1 VVGDAGVG
9 NNIRQTPTINIVKAN
24 LEPPKGG
31 TIVITPDGQ
40 QSVPS
45 AGGLPNTGT
54 INSSIVIN
62 ASGTKGTTNAIVFAS
77 DGYIWSTSQWAN
89 NKIGWRINGGK
100 SGGEFR
106 ISNVT
111 GSTFAL
117 TLGNGEFITD
127 IAANTI
133 LSNDPF
139 NDGVNGG
146 IITMTGTTS
155 IDVLGAEIYGS
166 NGSSGSLDAG
176 YIGLTLTGVLVDLS
190 SGGTINVTEDGIL
203 KLTGVVTNLYANG
216 SITTNNQST
225 GTPVMGNRVEGN
237 AGTYAPADLGNWQTK
252 ALAGGI
258 PRAGNIANGSA
269 YAATDGYIYGS
280 HQDYENRIITH
291 NTRFNL
297 DASNAASVAPFFN
310 GAANIRIVN

>member
-31 TIVITPDGQ
+31 TIVITPDGST
-40 QSVPS
+40 SVPS
-45 AGGLPNTGT
+45 AAAAPTT
-54 INSSIVIN
+54 AITSSIIIN

-89 NKIGWRINGGK
+89 NKIGWRINGGT

-117 TLGNGEFITD
+117 SLGSGEFVTD
-127 IAANTI
+127 IGANTI
-133 LSNDPF
+133 LGNDPF
-139 NDGVNGG
+139 GVGGANGG
-146 IITMTGTTS
+146 IITMTGS
-155 IDVLGAEIYGS
+155 VFIDVLGAEIYGYGTS
-166 NGSSGSLDAG
+166 VDA
-176 YIGLTLTGVLVDLS
+176 YVGLTLKNVVVDLS
-190 SGGTINVTEDGIL
+190 SGGRINVTEDGVL
-203 KLTGVVTNLYANG
+203 KLAGAGSNLYQNG
-216 SITTNNQST
+216 SITTNNAGKVLGPTGEGLLTLQS
-225 GTPVMGNRVEGN
+225 
-237 AGTYAPADLGNWQTK
+237 K

-258 PRAGNIANGSA
+258 QMAGDLKSAGTPANSTA
-269 YAATDGYIYGS
+269 SYIYGG
-280 HQDYENRIITH
+280 HQDTENRIITR
-291 NTRFNL
+291 NTRFDFNET
-297 DASNAASVAPFFN
+297 AVAPFYK